1 MKKKVNNK
9 YVCAITIYGFNGK
22 ELVNIVTYE
31 EALRYKKVNPLVEIS
46 KFKVMVNHK
55 EFVKLFNYVYGYK
68 AINNCWYESG
78 IKNTLKDMVIGYN
91 LYNEANILIINT
103 LEDIN
108 NKINLNSQRI
118 RLTETIKTNHIK
130 YDIQLDKMY
139 QEKITFI
146 KEDVLNAVTA
156 IKPK

>member
-1 MKKKVNNK
+1 M
-9 YVCAITIYGFNGK
+9 F
-22 ELVNIVTYE
+22 
-31 EALRYKKVNPLVEIS
+31 
-46 KFKVMVNHK
+46 MVI
-55 EFVKLFNYVYGYK
+55 KLLTTAGMNQ
-68 AINNCWYESG
+68 G

-103 LEDIN
+103 LEDI

-139 QEKITFI
+139 QEK
-146 KEDVLNAVTA
+146 VL
-156 IKPK
+156 